1 MIFVLLTDLSKPPQH
16 KPPFDRQAGHK
27 SLLDR
32 IVWSGE
38 AVHEIGKTGRCLLKH
53 ASLLDK
59 SFSGRVLIGAMPPLN
74 AIIPA
79 VPTDKTETQ
88 VQIRSAGRAQLTSQ
102 QVTFCHSELA
112 DWRSATGSFRNSRH
126 FLTPRLDANH
136 FSTRDTLRM
145 KSGAQAAASS
155 TQVTCRLRSRTHVS
169 YRQIDP
175 CPESAD
181 WRRTTGHC
189 LVGTHYFSTTWQNA
203 IHFLTG

>member
-1 MIFVLLTDLSKPPQH
+1 MEEYSGSKPPQH

-32 IVWSGE
+32 IDWRGDS
-38 AVHEIGKTGRCLLKH
+38 VHEIGKTGRCLLKH
-53 ASLLDK
+53 KSLLDK
-59 SFSGRVLIGAMPPLN
+59 SFSGRGLIGAMPPLN

-79 VPTDKTETQ
+79 VPRDKTATQ
-88 VQIRSAGRAQLTSQ
+88 VQIRSPGRARLTSR
-102 QVTFCHSELA
+102 QVTSCHSELA

-175 CPESAD
+175 CPESAA
-181 WRRTTGHC
+181 WKRTTKHC
-189 LVGTHYFSTTWQNA
+189 LVGTHHFSTTWQNA